1 MKIIADDGGS
11 LGEFLEKAFAPLS
24 DRDGVIVFVERA
36 VKNGFRQELHGLDDA
51 LTHAP
56 SGVPVVMLAW
66 QSPLMIADDSRLHAA
81 LGYPN
86 VVFRRLPEGI
96 VEVMAAIGEAAEG
109 KQMPDPLAIALLTA
123 ENSKRDVQILQHDL
137 HSAETNGGERMTL
150 WEERAR
156 RVFGD
161 KPQAELIEAVK
172 QARQDDVVAG
182 QFAGKI
188 FPDVCID
195 VEGTLFTTEGEF
207 REDTLTRAK
216 ELASAEGRPITI
228 WTGGDLEAAKK
239 MVRKAGIPY
248 KLASKHLFRGATIGV
263 AFDDMPHE
271 AFSETYGIGYG
282 NYQQV

>member
-1 MKIIADDGGS
+1 MQIIADDGP
-11 LGEFLEKAFAPLS
+11 LGTFMEQAFAALG

-36 VKNGFRQELHGLDDA
+36 VKGGFRQDLVGLNDA
-51 LTHAP
+51 LDHAP
-56 SGVPVVMLAW
+56 SGMPIVMLAW
-66 QSPLMIADDSRLHAA
+66 QSPFMIADDPRLHAA
-81 LGYPN
+81 LGYSN

-96 VEVMAAIGEAAEG
+96 VEVMAAVEEAAER
-109 KQMPDPLAIALLTA
+109 KRIPDPLAIALLTA
-123 ENSKRDVQILQHDL
+123 ENAKRDVQILQHDL
-137 HSAETNGGERMTL
+137 HSAETNGGERMAL

-156 RVFGD
+156 GVFGD
-161 KPQAELIEAVK
+161 KPQAELIKAVK
-172 QARQDDVVAG
+172 QARQDDIVAG
-182 QFAGKI
+182 QFAGKT

-207 REDTLTRAK
+207 REDVLTRAQ

-239 MVRKAGIPY
+239 MVRKAGIPH
-248 KLASKHLFRGATIGV
+248 KLASKHLFRGATIGI

-271 AFSETYGIGYG
+271 AFSETYGVGYG

>member
-1 MKIIADDGGS
+1 MKIIADNGP
-11 LGEFLEKAFAPLS
+11 LGEFLDKAFAPLNNH
-24 DRDGVIVFVERA
+24 DGVIVFVEHA
-36 VKNGFRQELHGLDDA
+36 VKRGFRSELHGLDDTLA
-51 LTHAP
+51 HAP

-66 QSPLMIADDSRLHAA
+66 QSLFMMADDSRLHAA
-81 LGYPN
+81 LGYSN

-96 VEVMAAIGEAAEG
+96 VEVMAAVEEATER
-109 KQMPDPLAIALLTA
+109 KRIPDPLAITLLTA

-137 HSAETNGGERMTL
+137 HSAETNGGERMAL

-156 RVFGD
+156 TVFGD
-161 KPQAELIEAVK
+161 KPQAELIEAAK

-182 QFAGKI
+182 QFAGRT

-195 VEGTLFTTEGEF
+195 VEGTLFTTKSEF
-207 REDTLTRAK
+207 REDTLIRAK